1 MNLQEKSEN
10 IIQKCPS
17 EEQVIDDIRASTEQ
31 EIKHIEEDM
40 HEVLRKNRLR
50 WWKVGIICII
60 LILLAVGRNVYLYT
74 ELSRQCE
81 AKIEAYQKSL
91 EEYRASQDR

>member
-1 MNLQEKSEN
+1 MNLLEKREN

-17 EEQVIDDIRASTEQ
+17 EEQVIDDIRATSEQ
-31 EIKHIEEDM
+31 EIKYIEEDM
-40 HEVLRKNRLR
+40 HEVLRKNRSR
-50 WWKVGIICII
+50 WRKVGIICII
-60 LILLAVGRNVYLYT
+60 LILFAVGRNVYLYT

-91 EEYRASQDR
+91 EEYQASQDP